1 MRLSLNR
8 YNEDK
13 TEVKMIES
21 LSGRLGIPLEVRFV
35 FPLVAALNQ
44 ILLAVRHCQD
54 YEDVCQGSEAK
65 WRVQAGWH
73 RNRS

>member
-1 MRLSLNR
+1 MRILAD
-8 YNEDK
+8 EATDK
-13 TEVKMIES
+13 MKTS
-21 LSGRLGIPLEVRFV
+21 LGIPLEVRFV

-73 RNRS
+73 RNGS